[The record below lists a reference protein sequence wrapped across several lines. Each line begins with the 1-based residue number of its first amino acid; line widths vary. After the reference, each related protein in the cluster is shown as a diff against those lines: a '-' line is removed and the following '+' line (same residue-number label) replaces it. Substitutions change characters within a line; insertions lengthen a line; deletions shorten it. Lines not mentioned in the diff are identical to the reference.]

1 MNQTH
6 LILISILILLIL
18 IHIYN
23 IIISISENLNN
34 NITSSNNIPVND
46 ISYDN
51 EYDLLVPDKPNIY
64 NPNDSNRPANNLSHQ
79 TSDTDL
85 DSKVDTQ
92 TLLVNTTGDT
102 PIVYS
107 LDELEVTSTSM
118 YTPTLTPSLVPI
130 YIKPINTGSGKII
143 MNDGENNNNKL
154 NRFMSIE

>member
-18 IHIYN
+18 IHIYK
-23 IIISISENLNN
+23 IIVSISENLNN
-34 NITSSNNIPVND
+34 NITVGNDKPVND

-51 EYDLLVPDKPNIY
+51 EYDLLVPDKPNVY
-64 NPNDSNRPANNLSHQ
+64 NPNDVNRPANNLSHQ

-85 DSKVDTQ
+85 NLKVDNQ
-92 TLLVNTTGDT
+92 TLLLNTTGDT

-118 YTPTLTPSLVPI
+118 YAPALTPSIIPK
-130 YIKPINTGSGKII
+130 YIKPIDTGSGKII
-143 MNDGENNNNKL
+143 INDGENNNNKL
-154 NRFMSIE
+154 NRLKSIE